1 MLLVEALH
9 QYVAYG
15 FWANTRFTERLA
27 QETDAVLDRPWP
39 SSYPSLRA
47 TLLHIRD
54 AEQVWFCRLNGVPS
68 QWPAE
73 PDGSLETVLR
83 HAQRFAE
90 HVLGL
95 DEAALLRVMEYADL
109 KGRIHHEPAWQMIMH
124 CVNHSTQ
131 HRGQLIT
138 GMRILGLGDIPPN
151 DLVVFQRFS
160 HPPKQ

>member
-1 MLLVEALH
+1 MPLVEALH

-15 FWANTRFTERLA
+15 LWANTRFTDRLM

-39 SSYPSLRA
+39 SSFPSLRA

-54 AEQVWFCRLNGVPS
+54 AEQVWYCRLNGVPS
-68 QWPAE
+68 RWPAE
-73 PDGSLETVLR
+73 PDASLDTVMV

-90 HVLGL
+90 HVLDL
-95 DEAALLRVMEYADL
+95 DEAAMLRVIEYADL
-109 KGRIHHEPAWQMIMH
+109 KGRMYRQPAWQMIMH

-151 DLVVFQRFS
+151 DLVVFQRTS
-160 HPPKQ
+160 LPAR